1 MLLVNPTSIDR
12 KKECCD
18 CDMRRPQGNP
28 SADDDDLV
36 RRFVASFQ
44 PLDGL
49 DYEDSGLVPEELAA
63 EPDVEDKTIVHWQPV
78 ATLTHQEHL
87 APIYQK
93 LPGRFP
99 ALYERL
105 VLSYRWLRIHLGTVM
120 LLANPPGPTL
130 DGLAAEVFRDPV
142 LINTLIPAGFVPFGM
157 VSGGGYD
164 PMCFDLNARK
174 HDDCPVIQI
183 EHESV
188 LCHDR
193 IGKTWQ
199 RYSSFRELIFDT
211 IDRAQTK
218 RE

>member
-1 MLLVNPTSIDR
+1 
-12 KKECCD
+12 
-18 CDMRRPQGNP
+18 MRRPQGNP
-28 SADDDDLV
+28 SADDDDLL
-36 RRFVASFQ
+36 RRFVASFE

-49 DYEDSGLVPEELAA
+49 EEFGPVPKELAV
-63 EPDVEDKTIVHWQPV
+63 EPNVEDGTSVRWQPV
-78 ATLTHQEHL
+78 ATLTYRELL

-99 ALYERL
+99 DLYERL
-105 VLSYRWLRIHLGTVM
+105 VLSYRWLRVHLETVM
-120 LLANPPGPTL
+120 LLANPPGATF
-130 DGLAAEVFRDPV
+130 DGLATEIFCDLV

-183 EHESV
+183 DHESV

-193 IGKTWQ
+193 IGKSWQ
-199 RYSSFRELIFDT
+199 RYSSFRELMFDT
-211 IDRAQTK
+211 IDRAQSK